1 MSRMFDRSDEIFRDE
16 DILREDYQPDSLKER
31 EDELEE
37 YKAALQPVVNNAQ
50 PRNIFLYGKT
60 GVGKTVVT
68 KYILERLKKDCQD
81 YDDINLTVVW
91 VNCMDLNTSY
101 QLGVKLVNRFREIN
115 DEKPLSSTGYPEHRV
130 FEILYD
136 EMEKI
141 SGTIL
146 MVLDE
151 VDNIGHEDKILYE
164 FPRARAHGNL
174 EGVKPGIIGISNNL
188 KFRKSLSSKVT
199 DTLCEEEL
207 NFDPYDADELRSILN
222 RRAEKAFYDDTVE
235 DDSIQLIA
243 ALAARDRGSA
253 RQGLDL
259 LYKAGDIA
267 RQQDDD
273 KVDIEKVEI
282 AREEIEKD
290 RVQEGIGDLTKQ
302 AYVSLLSVTQLE
314 LNGSSFSRT
323 REVYREYEN
332 IAKYNEIDSLVRDR
346 MQDHLSDLEML
357 GILNK
362 KEVNKGKSGGRYY
375 KYGLA
380 VSPDVVV
387 EVVGDNEFVDIPPSI
402 RRRV

>member
-16 DILREDYQPDSLKER
+16 DILREDYQPDNLKER
-31 EDELEE
+31 EEELEE
-37 YKAALQPVVNNAQ
+37 YKAALQPVINNAQ

-68 KYILERLKKDCQD
+68 RYILDRLEEDSEE
-81 YDDINLTVVW
+81 YEDIDLTVIW
-91 VNCMDLNTSY
+91 VNCMNLNTSY
-101 QLGVKLVNRFREIN
+101 QLAVKLVNRFRELN
-115 DEKPLSSTGYPEHRV
+115 DKSPLSSTGYPEHQV

-136 EMEKI
+136 EMEEI
-141 SGTIL
+141 GGTIL

-151 VDNIGHEDKILYE
+151 IDNIGHEDKILYE

-174 EGVKPGIIGISNNL
+174 EGVKPGVIGISNNL
-188 KFRKSLSSKVT
+188 KFRKSLSSKVM

-207 NFDPYDADELRSILN
+207 NFDPYDADELTSILD
-222 RRAEKAFYDDTVE
+222 RRAEKAFYEDTV
-235 DDSIQLIA
+235 DDEAIKLMA

-267 RQQDDD
+267 RQRGGDT
-273 KVDIEKVEI
+273 VDTEKVEL

-290 RVQEGIGDLTKQ
+290 RVEEGIRDLTKQ
-302 AYVSLLSVTQLE
+302 AYLSLLAVTQLE
-314 LNGSSFSRT
+314 LEGFSFSRT
-323 REVYREYEN
+323 RDIYREYEKISKQN
-332 IAKYNEIDSLVRDR
+332 NVDPLVKER

-380 VSPDVVV
+380 VSPEVVV
-387 EVVGDNEFVDIPPSI
+387 EVIGDEGVIDIPRTI
-402 RRRV
+402 TRRT